1 MGSGAWGKVA
11 GVGWQVSRSGSQGVV
26 MFIIIG
32 AILVLASVVGGFIL
46 SKGHLAALWQ
56 PNELIVIGGAALGAF
71 ITSNP
76 GKIIKSVFTGLP
88 AVLKGSPYNKAMY
101 MDLLSL
107 LYQLFSKARKDGLM
121 SLESHID
128 DPKASE
134 IFSGFPKIL
143 SDHHAVVFLTDY
155 LRLMVS
161 GNLDAHQV
169 ENLMDLELETHH
181 NEAGQAASALTK
193 VSDGLPGFG
202 IVAAVLGV
210 VITMGHIGGPPA
222 ELGHHVGAALVGTFL
237 GILLAY
243 GFVGPTA
250 AAMEHLAREQTKFL
264 ECIKVCLLASM
275 HGYAPALVVEF
286 GRKVLFSTERPSFNE
301 LEDRVKEKK

>member
-1 MGSGAWGKVA
+1 
-11 GVGWQVSRSGSQGVV
+11 

-32 AILVLASVVGGFIL
+32 AIIVLVAVVGGFIL
-46 SKGHLAALWQ
+46 SKGHLASLWQ

-76 GKIIKSVFTGLP
+76 GKIIKAVFAAIP
-88 AVLKGSPYNKAMY
+88 AVLKGSPYDKAMY

-107 LYQLFSKARKDGLM
+107 MYQLFNRARKEGLM
-121 SLESHID
+121 ALESHIEE
-128 DPKASE
+128 PEASD
-134 IFSGFPKIL
+134 IFAAYPKIL
-143 SDHHAVVFLTDY
+143 ANHHAIDFLTDY

-161 GNLDAHQV
+161 GNLDVHQV
-169 ENLMDLELETHH
+169 ENLMDVELETHH
-181 NEAGQAASALTK
+181 NESGLAASALTK

-250 AAMEHLAREQTKFL
+250 SAMEHMAREETKFF

-275 HGYAPALVVEF
+275 NGYSPAIVVEF
-286 GRKVLFSTERPSFNE
+286 GRKVLFSTERPSFRE

>member
-1 MGSGAWGKVA
+1 MPSPGMLND
-11 GVGWQVSRSGSQGVV
+11 GVV

-32 AILVLASVVGGFIL
+32 AIIVLVAVIGGFVL

-76 GKIIKSVFTGLP
+76 GKLIKAVFSSVP
-88 AVLKGSPYNKAMY
+88 AVLKGSPYDKAMY
-101 MDLLSL
+101 MDLLAL
-107 LYQLFSKARKDGLM
+107 LYQLFNKARKDGLM
-121 SLESHID
+121 SLESHIEE
-128 DPKASE
+128 PAASD
-134 IFSGFPKIL
+134 IFAGYPKIL
-143 SDHHAVVFLTDY
+143 ANHHAIDFLTDY

-161 GNLDAHQV
+161 GNLDVHQV
-169 ENLMDLELETHH
+169 ENLMDVELETHH
-181 NEAGQAASALTK
+181 SESGLAAGALTK

-210 VITMGHIGGPPA
+210 VITMSHIGGPPA

-243 GFVGPTA
+243 GFVGPFA
-250 AAMEHLAREQTKFL
+250 SAMEHLAREETKFL
-264 ECIKVCLLASM
+264 ECIKICLLASM
-275 HGYAPALVVEF
+275 NGYSPALVVEF
-286 GRKVLFSTERPSFNE
+286 GRKVLFSTERPSFRE

>member
-1 MGSGAWGKVA
+1 
-11 GVGWQVSRSGSQGVV
+11 

-32 AILVLASVVGGFIL
+32 AIIVLAAVVGGFVM
-46 SKGHLAALWQ
+46 SNGHLAALWQ

-76 GKIIKSVFTGLP
+76 SKIIKSVFANIP
-88 AVLKGSPYNKAMY
+88 SVLKGSQYDKAMY

-107 LYQLFSKARKDGLM
+107 LYALFTKARKDGLM

-128 DPKASE
+128 EPAASD
-134 IFSGFPKIL
+134 IFGSYPKIL
-143 SDHHAVVFLTDY
+143 ANHHAIDFLTDY

-161 GNLDAHQV
+161 GNLDVHQV
-169 ENLMDLELETHH
+169 ENLMDVELETHH
-181 NEAGQAASALTK
+181 NESGQAASALTK

-250 AAMEHLAREQTKFL
+250 AAMEHLAREETKFL

-275 HGYAPALVVEF
+275 NGYSPALVVEF
-286 GRKVLFSTERPSFNE
+286 GRKVLFSTERPSFKE
-301 LEDRVKEKK
+301 LEDRVKGK

>member
-1 MGSGAWGKVA
+1 MD
-11 GVGWQVSRSGSQGVV
+11 
-26 MFIIIG
+26 MIIIVG
-32 AILVLASVVGGFIL
+32 ALVVLASVIGGFLL
-46 SKGHLAALWQ
+46 SKGHLLALWQ

-71 ITSNP
+71 LMSNP
-76 GKIIKSVFTGLP
+76 IKIVKAVVSSLP
-88 AVLKGSPYNKAMY
+88 AVIKGSAYDKTMY

-107 LYQLFSKARKDGLM
+107 IYQLFMKSRKDGLM

-128 DPKASE
+128 NPGESD
-134 IFSGFPKIL
+134 IFSAYPSIL
-143 SDHHAVVFLTDY
+143 KDHHALDFLTDY

-161 GNLDAHQV
+161 GNMDVHQV

-181 NEAGQAASALTK
+181 SEVSQPSSALTK

-210 VITMGHIGGPPA
+210 VITMSYIGGDPA
-222 ELGHHVGAALVGTFL
+222 ELGHHVAAALVGTFL

-250 AAMEHLAREQTKFL
+250 VAMEHLAREQTKFL

-275 HGYAPALVVEF
+275 NGYSPALVVEF
-286 GRKVLFSTERPSFNE
+286 GRKVLYSTERPSFYE
-301 LEDRVKEKK
+301 LEERVKEKK